1 MTKRQVRIVHCY
13 RCIYSWRA
21 RYRIPRIC
29 PRCKS
34 KYWNVPKIRPLRL
47 GTGPGVAEI
56 LGPHRS
62 ELLRLARRYGAEDVR
77 VFGSVRRGAARPD
90 SDVDLVVNWPK
101 HPSLLRT
108 AEFRIAVKELVGR
121 TVDVVDERH
130 IHWAIRP
137 QILAEAVP
145 L

>member
-13 RCIYSWRA
+13 RCIYTWRA

-34 KYWNVPKIRPLRL
+34 KLWNVPKVRPLRL
-47 GTGPGVAEI
+47 GNGLGIAEI

-62 ELLRLARRYGAEDVR
+62 HLLRLARRYGATNVR
-77 VFGSVRRGAARPD
+77 VFGSVRRREAGPS
-90 SDVDLVVNWPK
+90 SDVDLLVNWPK

-108 AEFRIAVKELVGR
+108 AEFRIAVKELMGR
-121 TVDVVDERH
+121 DVDVVEERQL
-130 IHWAIRP
+130 HWAIQP
-137 QILAEAVP
+137 QVLAEAVP
-145 L
+145 V